1 MLSQSTNSKPQRI
14 NSNFRVLCTWFDPD
28 QVPNANTT
36 ECSKNK
42 WINETSEKMQ
52 FINIFFVC
60 AFHFRV
66 FIVEHF
72 GLGCCNMQCNEM
84 HMINWI
90 LRNLVSSMI
99 LVHSIFCCCCWESA
113 LRILCIFNVLV
124 VSFGLYSSLF
134 YVTVALQY
142 VYVCARVYFLWA
154 RFTRIRVPLTV

>member
-1 MLSQSTNSKPQRI
+1 MQTL
-14 NSNFRVLCTWFDPD
+14 L
-28 QVPNANTT
+28 NAL
-36 ECSKNK
+36 K
-42 WINETSEKMQ
+42 INESMKQ
-52 FINIFFVC
+52 AKKCNLLIFFSVC

-142 VYVCARVYFLWA
+142 VYVCVCARAFFVGSFHA
-154 RFTRIRVPLTV
+154 NTRSADSLILLVLIRISN